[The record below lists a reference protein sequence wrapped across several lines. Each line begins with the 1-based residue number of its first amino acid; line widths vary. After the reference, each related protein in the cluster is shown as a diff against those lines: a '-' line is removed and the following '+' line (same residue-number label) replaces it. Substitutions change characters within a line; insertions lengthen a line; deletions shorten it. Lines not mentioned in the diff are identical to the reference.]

1 MVRDDLLTTPR
12 VSRREFRWKPDA
24 QRQITGTRCSF
35 KHEKWRKNLGVTKE
49 HLSYE
54 MGFWNVEGLS
64 AYAVIS
70 GLSLSRLGLGP
81 HVVACYGLGFAS
93 NLILPARK
101 VSVGTDCDG

>member
-49 HLSYE
+49 HLSYD

-70 GLSLSRLGLGP
+70 GTLTVTTRLGAARRSL
-81 HVVACYGLGFAS
+81 LWSGFRIEFDIA
-93 NLILPARK
+93 
-101 VSVGTDCDG
+101 GTKSECWH